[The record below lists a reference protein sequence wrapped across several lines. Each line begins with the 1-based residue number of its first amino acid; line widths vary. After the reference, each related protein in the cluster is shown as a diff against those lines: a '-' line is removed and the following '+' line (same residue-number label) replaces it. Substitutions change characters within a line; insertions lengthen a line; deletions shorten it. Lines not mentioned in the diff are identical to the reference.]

1 MELDNRDIVLKA
13 LLGVLPRCLEPYLRA
28 RIEDSGP
35 QARDLA
41 DLADLSVQIDLLTR
55 RGGDGRHLFH
65 LPAGLAGKLHEVRR
79 FRNEADHGEAFD
91 DGKALAALVAVGEV
105 LRLIGSPQGRE
116 EVHELIR
123 ALGLPG
129 PADAPR
135 AGKAPAPRQYRPG
148 PAARGRGAPPA
159 PSAPQAE
166 AAGAPT
172 GGAAGR
178 AVPPRIEWW
187 KRSLLDLTLRNP
199 LINRLSHSTDA
210 PIELEV
216 PQDLVGR
223 LEDLVNDR
231 ELIVLRPAH
240 YNPGP
245 GAQEEGRAAR
255 LLAEHRQVETSLA
268 RKDYTAT
275 LQALAARAQTIVDD
289 TGANNL
295 YLAIGTLEWSLG
307 GRQVRSP
314 LILIPVTLHRTGQ
327 EGDEYGIAL
336 DETGVS
342 TPNHSFLTSFAQ
354 ETGIEL
360 AELAQ
365 PLHDEHGLDLESTLD
380 RVRRR
385 LRQEG
390 RHDAVSSTVH
400 LGLFQF
406 STYRM
411 WRDLDE
417 HWPTIAANP
426 LVGHLVQAPPSPFAD
441 PAGAA
446 PEADIDAVIEA
457 LPLTADATQA
467 RVVAEAVAGRSFVVE
482 GPPGTGKSQTVAN
495 LIFRALATGRTVM
508 FVAEKRSALDVV
520 ARRLSREAGIG
531 GLVLNLHDNRMRPS
545 AVRQAL
551 REALDLRPGQVPGS
565 LSADRR
571 AIAAIREHLEA
582 YRAGVHGPNCVGH
595 SYYEARAELVLP
607 GQAGAGIPP
616 ESEQWW
622 AGGLPQGRDALASF
636 LQGAGLEEAA
646 ADLLAPGPGG
656 TGGLRRQGAAPDLRV
671 LDAATRRR
679 VAQASFV
686 ERSRRAG
693 LEAFDAAAHARLLGS
708 YRQVQE
714 RLRGALAAELLSV
727 VARKRE
733 EALAGAGQR
742 AQGLREEIH
751 RRRRGMSVRE
761 IMDSYGDLVTALTP
775 CILVSP
781 DSVARFFPADRQ
793 FVDIVVFDEAS
804 QIPVANAVGTMGRG
818 RSVVVVGD
826 PKQMPPTA
834 VASAAARDAG
844 EGGPREE
851 DSILTQCLAGGVRRH
866 RLTWHYR
873 STVESLI
880 AFSNEH
886 YYDGALHSFPSPLG
900 MEAGPDDSPGGHGIS
915 MRRVKGHYIRAEE
928 RYKYPRARPGTNPQE
943 AREIVMEVIR
953 RFEASPERAPSLGVV
968 TFNLEQRDLIE
979 QRLRAEGPPRVVE
992 ALDDPD
998 GLLLKNLENVQGEER
1013 DTILFSVTYSANSRG
1028 ELPLT
1033 FGPLSRAGGERRLN
1047 VAITRARRQIIVF
1060 ASFDPEDLR
1069 AERSAHQGIKDLR
1082 AYLEMARD
1090 GGAPPSFFSAP
1101 SPARSQVDWHRQEIA
1116 EELRGAGLEVK
1127 TGVGQSSFTIDL
1139 VLSGP
1144 GRPDHPRVAV
1154 LLDGPQWS
1162 GRMSVTDRDLLPVD
1176 VLERMGWP
1184 RVERIWAPEWVR
1196 DRQAVIDRMVDAV
1209 GGKPPA
1215 PPAPAA
1221 AGACGGKKGSAA
1233 PGGPAPAGA
1242 SSAPTPPGAP
1252 GAAPAAG
1259 TTVTAGAVTGAAAPA
1274 GASGGS
1280 SGAGAAAGPP
1290 GPTAPEAP
1298 TAASEGGQAPRATR
1312 APEYT
1317 PWRRTQVLPRE
1328 TLDRAV
1334 AGARPDP
1341 EARAEV
1347 VRVARQICA
1356 VESPLAFHRLAV
1368 HLCRAFGLTRTV
1380 ASREQ
1385 GLRRALGSAFAYID
1399 QEDFVWVSMA
1409 SAGEPVRY
1417 RRNALDHVEG
1427 IEQIHPRE
1435 LVSLLSEIRSASP
1448 AWISKEDLFRKAL
1461 DRLSS
1466 KRRRLTERVWAAM
1479 DAALETAERDAAPGP

>member
-28 RIEDSGP
+28 RIEGPGP
-35 QARDLA
+35 QPHDLG

-55 RGGDGRHLFH
+55 RGSDGRCLLR

-79 FRNEADHGEAFD
+79 LRNEAVHGEAFD

-116 EVHELIR
+116 EVYELIR
-123 ALGLPG
+123 ILGLPG
-129 PADAPR
+129 PADAPQ
-135 AGKAPAPRQYRPG
+135 AAPAPTPHQHRLS

-159 PSAPQAE
+159 PSAPLAE
-166 AAGAPT
+166 AAGAPIS
-172 GGAAGR
+172 GSAGR

-199 LINRLSHSTDA
+199 LINRPSHSTDA

-240 YNPGP
+240 YNPGS

-390 RHDAVSSTVH
+390 RNDAVSSTVH

-417 HWPTIAANP
+417 HWPSIAANP

-520 ARRLSREAGIG
+520 ARRLSRDAGIG
-531 GLVLNLHDNRMRPS
+531 GLVLNLHDNGMRP
-545 AVRQAL
+545 AQVRQAL
-551 REALDLRPGQVPGS
+551 REALDLGPGPVPGS
-565 LSADRR
+565 LGAERR
-571 AIAAIREHLEA
+571 TIAALREHLEA
-582 YRAGVHGPNCVGH
+582 YRAGVHAPNCVGH
-595 SYYEARAELVLP
+595 SYYAARAELVAP
-607 GQAGAGIPP
+607 GQADCEIPP
-616 ESEQWW
+616 ASEHWW
-622 AGGLPQGRDALASF
+622 GGGLPQGHDAASL

-646 ADLLAPGPGG
+646 ADLLAPARGRVGGPGG
-656 TGGLRRQGAAPDLRV
+656 RGAAPDLRV
-671 LDAATRRR
+671 LDDATRRR

-693 LEAFDAAAHARLLGS
+693 LEAFDAAAHARLLDS
-708 YRQVQE
+708 YRRAQE
-714 RLRGALAAELLSV
+714 RLRGSLAAELLSV
-727 VARKRE
+727 VARNRE
-733 EALAGAGQR
+733 EALAGAGRR

-834 VASAAARDAG
+834 VASAAARDSE
-844 EGGPREE
+844 EGGAREE

-873 STVESLI
+873 SRVESLI
-880 AFSNEH
+880 AFSNQH
-886 YYDGALHSFPSPLG
+886 YYDGALASFPSPLG
-900 MEAGPDDSPGGHGIS
+900 MEARPDDSPGGHGIS
-915 MRRVKGHYIRAEE
+915 MRRVKGHYIRDEE
-928 RYKYPRARPGTNPQE
+928 RYKYPRARTGTNPQE

-953 RFEASPERAPSLGVV
+953 RFEASPEQAPSLGIV
-968 TFNLEQRDLIE
+968 TFNRNQRDLIE
-979 QRLRAEGPPRVVE
+979 QRLRAEGPPRVVA

-998 GLLLKNLENVQGEER
+998 GLLIKNLENVQGEER
-1013 DTILFSVTYSANSRG
+1013 DTILFSVTFSTNARG
-1028 ELPLT
+1028 QVPMT
-1033 FGPLSRAGGERRLN
+1033 FGPLSQAGGERRLN

-1060 ASFDPEDLR
+1060 VSFDPEDLH
-1069 AERSAHQGIKDLR
+1069 AERSTHQGIKDLR
-1082 AYLEMARD
+1082 AYLEQARA
-1090 GGAPPSFFSAP
+1090 GGAPPSFFAAA
-1101 SPARSQVDWHRQEIA
+1101 SPARAQVDWHRHEIA
-1116 EELRGAGLEVK
+1116 EELRRAGLEVR

-1144 GRPDHPRVAV
+1144 GRPDDPRVAV

-1162 GRMSVTDRDLLPVD
+1162 RRMSVTDRDLLPVD

-1184 RVERIWAPEWVR
+1184 RVERVWAPEWVQH
-1196 DRQAVIDRMVDAV
+1196 RQAVIDRLVGAV
-1209 GGKPPA
+1209 GGRSSMPQA
-1215 PPAPAA
+1215 S
-1221 AGACGGKKGSAA
+1221 AGAGASWGRKDSAA
-1233 PGGPAPAGA
+1233 PGGSAGVGA
-1242 SSAPTPPGAP
+1242 ASAPTPPEAP

-1259 TTVTAGAVTGAAAPA
+1259 TTATADAVIETAANVAAPA
-1274 GASGGS
+1274 TAAGRAVD
-1280 SGAGAAAGPP
+1280 AGAPAGPP
-1290 GPTAPEAP
+1290 GPAAQERPA
-1298 TAASEGGQAPRATR
+1298 AASGGGRAPSTAR

-1317 PWRRTQVLPRE
+1317 PWQRTQVLPRE
-1328 TLDRAV
+1328 TLDRAM

-1356 VESPLAFHRLAV
+1356 VESPLAFRRLAV
-1368 HLCRAFGLTRTV
+1368 HVCRAFGLTRTA

-1399 QEDFVWVSMA
+1399 QEDFVWVSVA

-1461 DRLSS
+1461 DRLSR
-1466 KRRRLTERVWAAM
+1466 KRRRLT
-1479 DAALETAERDAAPGP
+1479 